1 MFRNVHALTPD
12 ANHDEASRMDFVRAF
27 RAHLSGR
34 IMPGN
39 FSLYEE
45 KIKPAIEKETGRPP
59 QHRDEIR
66 KKMTSEPYYQLWSA
80 MTRRSQEMMWDA
92 TVDTVERQ
100 LDGMIERFRS
110 TNGDAGGSLTLNP
123 DLEIPRY
130 HSVHDIHIQPGG
142 YHTDQVSDDIT
153 AGALYETGLQMYMAG
168 GWGPE
173 ADFLGRML
181 CEGMRSIWPDFKP
194 RKILDMGC
202 GAGNSTLPWGR
213 AFPDAELH
221 AIDVGAPMLRYGHA
235 RAESLGVAVHFN
247 QQNAER
253 TDYGD
258 GSFDLIV
265 SHIMLHETSK
275 KALPRIFAETRRLL
289 SSGGRMLHF
298 DIPRGDTIFDQF
310 MHDWESYN
318 NNESFARCMT
328 DIDLVAE
335 ARKAAWP
342 ADEVGLQLMKPEL
355 NISQRNYSKE
365 EMSFKVLAGTRA

>member
-12 ANHDEASRMDFVRAF
+12 ANHDEAARMDFVRAF
-27 RAHLSGR
+27 RAHLSGT

-59 QHRDEIR
+59 RHRDEIR
-66 KKMTSEPYYQLWSA
+66 KKMMVEPYYQLWSA

-100 LDGMIERFRS
+100 LPDMIEAFRATS
-110 TNGDAGGSLTLNP
+110 GGAGGSLELNP

-130 HSVHDIHIQPGG
+130 HTVHDIHIQPGG
-142 YHTDQVSDDIT
+142 YHTDQVPDDIT

-168 GWGPE
+168 AWGPE
-173 ADFLGRML
+173 GDFLGHML
-181 CEGMRSIWPDFKP
+181 CNGMHSIWPDFRPK
-194 RKILDMGC
+194 RILDMGC
-202 GAGNSTLPWGR
+202 GAGNSTLPWGK
-213 AFPDAELH
+213 AFPDAEVH
-221 AIDVGAPMLRYGHA
+221 AIDVGAPMLRYAHT
-235 RAESLGVAVHFN
+235 RAESLGVAVHFS
-247 QQNAER
+247 QQNAEC
-253 TDYGD
+253 TDYED
-258 GSFDLIV
+258 GSFDLVV

-289 SSGGRMLHF
+289 RSGGRMLHF
-298 DIPRGDTIFDQF
+298 DIPRGDTLFDQF

-335 ARKAAWP
+335 AFKGGWP
-342 ADEVGLQLMKPEL
+342 ADEVGLELMKSNL
-355 NISQRNYSKE
+355 DVTQRNYSRD
-365 EMSFKVLAGTRA
+365 EMSFKSLAGIRA

>member
-27 RAHLSGR
+27 RAHLSGT

-66 KKMTSEPYYQLWSA
+66 KKMMSEPYYQLWSA

-100 LDGMIERFRS
+100 LPDMIERFRATS
-110 TNGDAGGSLTLNP
+110 GGAGGSLELNP

-130 HSVHDIHIQPGG
+130 HTVHDIHIQPGG
-142 YHTDQVSDDIT
+142 YHTDQVADDIT

-168 GWGPE
+168 AWGPE
-173 ADFLGRML
+173 GDFLGHML
-181 CEGMRSIWPDFKP
+181 CNGMRGIWPDFQPK
-194 RKILDMGC
+194 RILDMGC
-202 GAGNSTLPWGR
+202 GAGNSTLPWGKV
-213 AFPDAELH
+213 FPDAEIH
-221 AIDVGAPMLRYGHA
+221 AIDVGAPMLRYAHT
-235 RAESLGVAVHFN
+235 RAESLGVAVHFS
-247 QQNAER
+247 QQNAEC
-253 TDYGD
+253 TDYED
-258 GSFDLIV
+258 GSFDLVV

-289 SSGGRMLHF
+289 GSGGRMLHF
-298 DIPRGDTIFDQF
+298 DIPRGDTLFDQF

-335 ARKAAWP
+335 AVKGGWP
-342 ADEVGLQLMKPEL
+342 ANEVGLELMKSNL
-355 NISQRNYSKE
+355 DVTQRNYSRD
-365 EMSFKVLAGTRA
+365 EMSFKSLAGIRA